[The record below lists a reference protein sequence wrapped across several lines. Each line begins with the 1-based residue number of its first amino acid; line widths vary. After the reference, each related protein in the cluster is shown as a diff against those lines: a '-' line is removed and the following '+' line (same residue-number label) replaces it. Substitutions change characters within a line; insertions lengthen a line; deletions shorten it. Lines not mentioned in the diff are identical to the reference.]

1 MTNVEKIIAERNIPA
16 LMKLKSGKSVKTKAD
31 YERRMEEIKKIMQ
44 EEEYGYIPA
53 PPEHLK
59 VELVKEEKTF
69 CASKAVLRTL
79 KFTVTIDGRDFSFPV
94 YSAIPTSGDKHPAFV
109 HINFRPEVPDRYMP
123 TEEIIDNGFA
133 VFSFCYKEVTSDDGN
148 FKNGIAPYFRR
159 GRRTLTSPGKIAM
172 WAWCAM
178 RVMDYIETLP
188 EIDCENVAVIGHSRL
203 GKTALWCAAQ
213 DERFAAAISND
224 SGYGGAATSKHGH
237 GERVTDFLRYGS
249 WDWFCENFK
258 QFTDE
263 KEDQKPYDQSWLL
276 ALIAPRYLCVGS
288 AIEDYGADPQS
299 EFLTSL
305 WASQAWELLGARGL
319 ITPDRMP
326 QSGDAL
332 LEGNVGYHLRA
343 GTHYLCREDWNTYIR
358 FLNAKS

>member
-203 GKTALWCAAQ
+203 GKTALVTGGF
-213 DERFAAAISND
+213 DSRFKYVISND
-224 SGYGGAATSKHGH
+224 SGCSGAAITRNKQ
-237 GERVTDFLRYGS
+237 GETPAVITNVFPY
-249 WDWFCENFK
+249 WFCPRYVKNAAKF
-258 QFTDE
+258 DE
-263 KEDQKPYDQSWLL
+263 GKYDQHFLL
-276 ALIAPRYLCVGS
+276 ALSAPRHVIIGS
-288 AIEDYGADPQS
+288 AEQDIWADPES
-299 EFLTSL
+299 EFLSAVL
-305 WASQAWELLGARGL
+305 ASEAYEFLGKTGL
-319 ITPDRMP
+319 VHDGTVPVAKAVLDE
-326 QSGDAL
+326 GDVAFH
-332 LEGNVGYHLRA
+332 VRR
-343 GTHYLCREDWNTYIR
+343 GTHYLSREDWHVYMKYISDR
-358 FLNAKS
+358 LGK